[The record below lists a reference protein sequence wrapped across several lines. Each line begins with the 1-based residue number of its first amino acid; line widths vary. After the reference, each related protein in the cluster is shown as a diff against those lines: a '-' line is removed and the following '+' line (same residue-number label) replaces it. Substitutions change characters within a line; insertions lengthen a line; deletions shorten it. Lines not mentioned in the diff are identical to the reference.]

1 MTEPGK
7 PEESGEPAPSRTAAA
22 ASMVAI
28 EQVQAK
34 ILTIR
39 GQRVIL
45 DSDLAGLYG
54 VTTARLNEQVRR
66 NIERFPA
73 DFAFRLSREEFDRLM
88 SQFATSNVGRGGRRK
103 LPYVFTEH
111 GAIMAASVLNSMRAV
126 QTSIFVVRAFVQ
138 LKQMLVPY
146 KELMVRL
153 ERLEGTVGTHD
164 EQITTIV
171 EAIHLLMPPPEEP
184 PREPFGFRR
193 AKKN

>member
-1 MTEPGK
+1 
-7 PEESGEPAPSRTAAA
+7 
-22 ASMVAI
+22 MVAI